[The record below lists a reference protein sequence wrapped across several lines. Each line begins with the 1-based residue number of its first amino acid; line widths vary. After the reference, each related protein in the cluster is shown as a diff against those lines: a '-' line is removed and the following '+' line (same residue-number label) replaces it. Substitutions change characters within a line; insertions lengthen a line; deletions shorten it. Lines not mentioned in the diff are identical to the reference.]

1 MTTMDQVT
9 SADGTSIAYERAG
22 AGRPII
28 FSAGIFNDRHR
39 LAPLAQA
46 LAGDFTTV
54 SYDRRARGDSGD
66 TRPYG
71 IDREVEDLAALID
84 RLGEPAVLF
93 GYSSGAILGLYAAR
107 RLPISRL
114 IVFEPPFATGE
125 GPDRTLPGRL
135 DALVAAGRP
144 DEVVETAQAE
154 LIGLSPEMI
163 AGAKASPFWP
173 ALTAMAQSVVYD
185 ATIVTELARPTPEL
199 TAVDVPVLILHGAG
213 TWPGLKQAAADL
225 AAAMPGAQATEL
237 ADGAHHDV
245 PIGSTAA
252 AVRTFASGAV
262 DG

>member
-1 MTTMDQVT
+1 MTTIEHVT
-9 SADGTSIAYERAG
+9 SADGTTIAYERAG
-22 AGRPII
+22 TGRPIV

-46 LAGDFTTV
+46 LAGDFTTI
-54 SYDRRARGDSGD
+54 SYDRRARGSSGD

-93 GYSSGAILGLYAAR
+93 GYSSGAILGLYAAQ
-107 RLPISRL
+107 RLPIAGL
-114 IVFEPPFATGE
+114 IAFEPPFATGE
-125 GPDRTLPGRL
+125 ARDKTLPERL
-135 DALVAAGRP
+135 DALVAAGRY

-199 TAVDVPVLILHGAG
+199 TTVDVPVLILHGAG
-213 TWPGLKQAAADL
+213 TWPALKQAAADL
-225 AAAMPGAQATEL
+225 ASAMPGAQAAEL

-245 PIGSTAA
+245 PVESTAA
-252 AVRTFASGAV
+252 AVRPFASSAA